1 MARSTLT
8 LLRAAAVVALA
19 TQTVAQTC
27 CKNIVVRED
36 QSVTHISADYPN
48 GSAAP
53 GTEKPCSNDKGG
65 SSCCPDT
72 WECLDNGLCHNPNG
86 NLYGRYSCTDK
97 DWKAPGCASNMC
109 TYGMALLYSSHV
121 PH

>member
-36 QSVTHISADYPN
+36 QSVTHIGRLSQWQR
-48 GSAAP
+48 
-53 GTEKPCSNDKGG
+53 GT
-65 SSCCPDT
+65 
-72 WECLDNGLCHNPNG
+72 W
-86 NLYGRYSCTDK
+86 YR
-97 DWKAPGCASNMC
+97 KAM
-109 TYGMALLYSSHV
+109 L
-121 PH
+121 